1 MHVFFTKMI
10 LFKKIVLHVPTEF
23 PMVDDSG
30 FVVSPGFET
39 FVSVTTY
46 KVRGSVT
53 QFNLNYKL
61 NFNKIIQGHSKTYSQ
76 SQ

>member
-1 MHVFFTKMI
+1 MI
-10 LFKKIVLHVPTEF
+10 LFKQIVLHGPTEF

-46 KVRGSVT
+46 KVQGSET
-53 QFNLNYKL
+53 QFNWNYKL
-61 NFNKIIQGHSKTYSQ
+61 NFNQIIHGAFK
-76 SQ
+76 